1 MVAQTTLP
9 SKFHKMLGIAVVP
22 VNQMLASS
30 QGSNRKTLHIVS
42 EAQRRE
48 VQPKMGVRVVRM
60 LLLSGQYPLD
70 RRQPSLSMSTLSQ
83 RSSVVPT
90 VVNCRNGGD
99 RRATFILAPR
109 IGDRA
114 ELISVWLRSGCI
126 LTRLARRAT
135 GGGDIRSEIDA
146 LHVAGLRHL
155 PH

>member
-30 QGSNRKTLHIVS
+30 QGSNRKTPLIVS
-42 EAQRRE
+42 EAQRGE

-60 LLLSGQYPLD
+60 LLLSGLSPLD

-114 ELISVWLRSGCI
+114 ELVSVWLWSGDI
-126 LTRLARRAT
+126 LTRFAWTA
-135 GGGDIRSEIDA
+135 GVGDIRSKVDA
-146 LHVAGLRHL
+146 LHVAGVRHL